1 MREAALDFSS
11 AAQSADL
18 TQKLRL
24 PRKMLVRGFQS
35 AGPFFMVIIVVG
47 VLVVKIIMRGRL

>member
-1 MREAALDFSS
+1 
-11 AAQSADL
+11 
-18 TQKLRL
+18 
-24 PRKMLVRGFQS
+24 MLVRGFQS